1 MRTVIRVDA
10 ASHIGSGHLARCVT
24 LARQLIHRGAS
35 VTFVVRDHEPGWY
48 GRVAATGLPIV
59 LLEKPDGATPPTS
72 DDYRTWVG
80 VPQSIDAEQTL
91 GAIGPHGCD
100 LLVVDH
106 YGLDA
111 AWERQLR
118 TASRRIMAIDD
129 VLDRRHD
136 VDVLLDQNLSAP
148 ARAGGDAG
156 VRVASELLL
165 GPCYALLD
173 ETYRNARDLRVVR
186 PDVARRV
193 VVYFG
198 GADPAGLTLRTLKV
212 LAEPSLEH
220 LEVDVVLGPATAER
234 GEIERLASSR
244 GKTRTHTHLP
254 SLAGLLVDCDVAIGG
269 AGATS
274 WERACLGVPSI
285 VVALAANQL
294 VNARSLDH
302 AGAAR
307 YLGTVN
313 EAKDADLQAALDELV
328 TDASLRRSMGDSAA
342 EMVDGWG
349 VVRVA
354 EVLMPSSPDAV
365 VVRPAAEAMS
375 DALSALS
382 PADDGASSFAVV
394 LDDLPIGAA
403 TVTDR
408 NEEIEIDLDLDEL
421 VARRGWDDVVWWR
434 VASAYRRSRVALG
447 SRSSAR
453 APIVLEGRRA
463 EAGRS
468 RRIGVVSDAGSWI
481 NRWLPELLGSWLRS
495 GHRVDWGHDSAEVAD
510 SDLCFFLSHGHV
522 LRPETRGRHSHN
534 LSIHAGDLPRGRGS
548 CPIACAIVGGDS
560 TVTVSLV
567 EAAEEVNAHRVY
579 AQRQIELQGHELI
592 AQWRAQLIEVVLEL
606 CDWSVTNFEALLEY
620 ERPQVGAPIW
630 MPRRHPD
637 DSRIDPN
644 ATIARQFDL
653 LRVVDNVRYPGF
665 FDYRGHRYRLAIE
678 LVDVPEP

>member
-1 MRTVIRVDA
+1 MVRTVIRVDA

-48 GRVAATGLPIV
+48 GRVAATGLPIA

-165 GPCYALLD
+165 GPWYALLD

-274 WERACLGVPSI
+274 WERACLGVPSV

-307 YLGTVN
+307 YLGTVD
-313 EAKDADLQAALDELV
+313 EVADVDLQTALDELV

-342 EMVDGWG
+342 ELVDGWG

-375 DALSALS
+375 DALSASS

-447 SRSSAR
+447 SRSSVR

-495 GHRVDWGHDSAEVAD
+495 GHRVEWGHDASELADADVCFYLSYGRIVRPEV
-510 SDLCFFLSHGHV
+510 LSRHGH
-522 LRPETRGRHSHN
+522 N
-534 LSIHAGDLPRGRGS
+534 LVVHASDLPRGRGWS
-548 CPIACAIVGGDS
+548 PMTWSILAGESI
-560 TVTVSLV
+560 VTVSLL
-567 EAAEEVNAHRVY
+567 EAADDVDAGEIY
-579 AQRQIELQGHELI
+579 AQRHIDLDGHEL
-592 AQWRAQLIEVVLEL
+592 ADQWRRRQVGVLFEL
-606 CDWSVTNFEALLEY
+606 CWWAVEHLDDLGEHARTQSGDPTWL
-620 ERPQVGAPIW
+620 
-630 MPRRHPD
+630 PRRRPRDSQLYPD
-637 DSRIDPN
+637 Q
-644 ATIARQFDL
+644 TIAKQFDL
-653 LRVVDNVRYPGF
+653 LRVVDNASYPAF
-665 FDYRGHRYRLAIE
+665 FEHRGHRYRLTIE
-678 LVDVPEP
+678 LEGPV